1 MDKQRALDRL
11 KEERDYED
19 ELVERLNQYI
29 ISTLDKIPDIKEKE
43 REKIHKDMTI
53 IIHDSLRHSYLFN
66 DLMQTVLEDDE
77 RQY

>member
-11 KEERDYED
+11 RDERDYED

-29 ISTLDKIPDIKEKE
+29 ISRLDILPDLKETE
-43 REKIHKDMTI
+43 RDIIRKQMTI
-53 IIHDSLRHSYLFN
+53 IIHDSLRHSYLFG
-66 DLMQTVLEDDE
+66 DLMQTVIEDDE

>member
-11 KEERDYED
+11 RDERDYED
-19 ELVERLNQYI
+19 ELVERLNQYVI
-29 ISTLDKIPDIKEKE
+29 NNLDNISDIQESE
-43 REKIHKDMTI
+43 REKIRKELTI
-53 IIHDSLRHSYLFN
+53 IVHDSLRHSYLFS